1 MFCRI
6 VDICILY
13 MYEIEPFYHVFLQYT
28 ELLLCVDNHYLKMLN
43 IGTWSGVV
51 EVWDM
56 TFSTVRHTY
65 RLTDRQGR
73 RGLVCA

>member
-1 MFCRI
+1 
-6 VDICILY
+6 
-13 MYEIEPFYHVFLQYT
+13 VFLQYT

-56 TFSTVRHTY
+56 TFSTVRHTD
-65 RLTDRQGR
+65 RLTDRQGI
-73 RGLVCA
+73 GEVWYVHNLL

>member
-1 MFCRI
+1 
-6 VDICILY
+6 
-13 MYEIEPFYHVFLQYT
+13 MYEIEPFYHVVLQYT

-56 TFSTVRHTY
+56 TFSTVRHTD

-73 RGLVCA
+73 RGLVHT